1 MRPEAR
7 SGGQATRSL
16 LAWFRSPRQAAVTV
30 LQLRQIVPGAVVFL
44 ASSAATGA
52 EGTVAV
58 ACGRIPA
65 ADRMTVGRLLGSLD
79 LVVMWD
85 TWNVRQPASKDHAA
99 GR

>member
-16 LAWFRSPRQAAVTV
+16 LAWFRSPRQAAVTI
-30 LQLRQIVPGAVVFL
+30 LQLRQIVPGAAVFL

-52 EGTVAV
+52 EGPSRWPA
-58 ACGRIPA
+58 AASPA

-79 LVVMWD
+79 VVVMWD
-85 TWNVRQPASKDHAA
+85 SWNARQPASTDHSA